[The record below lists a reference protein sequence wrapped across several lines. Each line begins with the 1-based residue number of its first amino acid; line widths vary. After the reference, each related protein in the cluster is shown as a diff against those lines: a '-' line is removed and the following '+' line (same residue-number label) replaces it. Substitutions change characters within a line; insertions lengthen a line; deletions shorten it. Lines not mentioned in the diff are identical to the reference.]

1 MPKRTEI
8 ELSPSHW
15 QRLNRLAKRRNK
27 SVSQLIADA
36 VDQYLQREQQSDWEE
51 RKRRALAAVGRF
63 PAAPDLA
70 EKHEEYYTN
79 REDTVY
85 KNKRD

>member
-15 QRLNRLAKRRNK
+15 QRLSQLAKRRKK

-36 VDQYLQREQQSDWEE
+36 VEQYLQREQQSDWEE
-51 RKRRALAAVGRF
+51 RKRRTLAAVGRF
-63 PAAPDLA
+63 PAASDLA
-70 EKHEEYYTN
+70 EKHDEYYTN

>member
-15 QRLNRLAKRRNK
+15 QRLSELAKRRKK

-70 EKHEEYYTN
+70 EKHGECYTN

>member
-36 VDQYLQREQQSDWEE
+36 IDQYLQREQQSDWEE

-63 PAAPDLA
+63 PADPDLA
-70 EKHEEYYTN
+70 EHHDDYLTDD
-79 REDTVY
+79 EDLH
-85 KNKRD
+85 

>member
-1 MPKRTEI
+1 LHACRSTLEDP
-8 ELSPSHW
+8 LS
-15 QRLNRLAKRRNK
+15 QLAKRRKK

-63 PAAPDLA
+63 PAVPDLA
-70 EKHEEYYTN
+70 EKHDEYYTN